1 MLVSPLFVEWTSK
14 ALKGV
19 SQMSIEAGGGGGW
32 AEIKRIPGTLD
43 CISQAG
49 LLCWDVSILVKSSK
63 IQLDNRAIS
72 IIWDPAI
79 EIPGS
84 QITRLQL
91 VYVITL
97 VAPGGRTKRAKRQR
111 VTLCSCKLRPIYL
124 CLKHCRSGLACFMQ
138 YSRTSRKAT
147 TQNAKIYWSLTRIE
161 PQGIFSD
168 IHLLCQEIYCIQFPS
183 YVYVAVNF
191 LFQLI
196 FVFSL
201 FQIPWYWEILTKKL
215 CRKFSYAN

>member
-1 MLVSPLFVEWTSK
+1 M
-14 ALKGV
+14 
-19 SQMSIEAGGGGGW
+19 GGW

-49 LLCWDVSILVKSSK
+49 LLCWDVSILVKRSK

-72 IIWDPAI
+72 IIWDPGI

-111 VTLCSCKLRPIYL
+111 VTLWSCNLRPIYL

-138 YSRTSRKAT
+138 YSRTPRKAT
-147 TQNAKIYWSLTRIE
+147 TQNAKIFWSLTRIE

-168 IHLLCQEIYCIQFPS
+168 IHLLWQRNLLHSIS
-183 YVYVAVNF
+183 
-191 LFQLI
+191 
-196 FVFSL
+196 
-201 FQIPWYWEILTKKL
+201 KL
-215 CRKFSYAN
+215 RICCS

>member
-19 SQMSIEAGGGGGW
+19 SQMSIEAGEWGGW

-49 LLCWDVSILVKSSK
+49 LLYWDVSILVKRSK

-72 IIWDPAI
+72 IIWDPGI
-79 EIPGS
+79 VIPGS

-97 VAPGGRTKRAKRQR
+97 VAPGGRTKRAKQQR

-138 YSRTSRKAT
+138 YSRPSRKAT

-168 IHLLCQEIYCIQFPS
+168 IHLLWQRNLLHSIS
-183 YVYVAVNF
+183 
-191 LFQLI
+191 
-196 FVFSL
+196 
-201 FQIPWYWEILTKKL
+201 KL
-215 CRKFSYAN
+215 RICCS